1 MRLSACAGVWMAAG
15 IASTLPSSAISQSF
29 PLKPVRIVT
38 QYEPG
43 SSGDLS
49 LRIVAPVISK
59 SWGQPVVI
67 DNRPGAGG
75 ILAAEQVH
83 RSEPDGYTL
92 AASSSAL
99 YLIRPFLVKTM
110 PFDPAKDFTPV
121 TLYQEAITFLVAQ
134 PSLAPNSIKELLDYA
149 RTNPGKVAFGTSGI
163 GTEGHLAGE
172 EIMELAG
179 IKMTHVPYKS
189 SALALRDVVSGQL
202 QTSFSIYV
210 SILPFLNAGK
220 IKVLAVVKDAR
231 SPRLPD
237 VPAIAEA
244 IPGFEAPASWTGIFG
259 PAGMPPALARRIQ
272 SEFAR
277 AAKEPETAARLAE
290 GGFDVVAST
299 PEEFSARMRREFALI
314 ARLVKAAGI
323 KPE

>member
-1 MRLSACAGVWMAAG
+1 MFSHARLPAGAFACAALIFPLG
-15 IASTLPSSAISQSF
+15 AISQSF
-29 PLKPVRIVT
+29 PLKPIRVVT
-38 QYEPG
+38 QYDPG

-49 LRIVAPVISK
+49 LRIVAPVIARSV
-59 SWGQPVVI
+59 GQPVI
-67 DNRPGAGG
+67 IENRPGAGG

-99 YLIRPFLVKTM
+99 YVIRPFLVKTM

-121 TLYQEAITFLVAQ
+121 TLYQEAITFLIAQ
-134 PSLAPNSIKELLDYA
+134 PAFPPNSFKELLDYA
-149 RTNPGKVAFGTSGI
+149 RENPGKVAFGTSGI

-172 EIMELAG
+172 EMMELAG
-179 IKMTHVPYKS
+179 VKMTHVPYKS
-189 SALALRDVVSGQL
+189 SALALRDVASGQL

-210 SILPFLNAGK
+210 SIMPFLKAGK
-220 IKVLAVVKDAR
+220 IKVLAVLKDAR

-237 VPAIAEA
+237 VPAIAETIA
-244 IPGFEAPASWTGIFG
+244 GFEAPASWTGIFG
-259 PAGMPPALARRIQ
+259 PAGLSPALARRIQ
-272 SEFAR
+272 SEFAKAAR
-277 AAKEPETAARLAE
+277 EPDTAAKLAA

-299 PEEFSARMRREFALI
+299 PEDFAARMKREIALI